1 MVKADSLIKQYGKF
15 NLDVSLE
22 VPDGYITVLSGR
34 TEQARVQQSS

>member
-22 VPDGYITVLSGR
+22 VPDGYITGLVGKNVPRYILK
-34 TEQARVQQSS
+34 V